1 MPPGRQ
7 SHGRQA
13 HGRPLLSSK
22 PAAKTFRKSKNKAQV
37 KALDAFTTASELY
50 APKEKRTPR
59 FREIEAAPEAR
70 KKRRAADDD
79 DDEDGED
86 DEDEDDDQPR
96 RKKAKPSAGGAGGDS
111 DEYQSDSDG
120 NEWHYGVNEDEDS
133 ELDSDEA
140 FGDSD
145 HEDFQG
151 YAFSGSKGKKKNQD
165 DSEEEDSEDDDE
177 SLGEDAIDLAQA
189 LDEYESDESMADQ
202 DGQDDSD
209 ASDSEAES
217 PPSSDEDED
226 DQEADPSK
234 LGDLQ
239 KFIAGFGGDDEDKD
253 AAPTKQK
260 QKISFKDLGL
270 SGVKDAQMRKSVK
283 LMAKEEK
290 EASRP
295 GAGKKLEVPLY
306 KRQQDRLT
314 RAAAYEKTSE
324 TIGRWQETV
333 KQNRRADHLVFP
345 LPQNAAD
352 EGLDNREL
360 QAITA
365 KNSTGNEL
373 EQTILNIMQASG
385 LAMNKQEENA
395 RAKAE
400 REEGMSKEELQ
411 DMIHQRR
418 RERELASRE
427 TKRAARIK
435 KIKSKAYH
443 RVHRKE
449 KEREAAKLK
458 EAMAENG
465 DVEIDSEA
473 ERDAQDRARVLERVG
488 ARHRDSKWAKLGSS
502 NKRAVWDDEY
512 RAGLH
517 DMARREEEL
526 RRRKEGRTGGSDEE
540 EEEEEEDSD
549 SEDGFEDDEEG
560 TGRRSGKEN
569 RRLLKQLESIDN
581 EEDDGPKSDLMKMKF
596 MQKAEAQQKKANDE
610 LIAQIRRDLD
620 SGGSDD
626 EEDDEVTEVG
636 RKKYGSAAQ
645 PAISA
650 PALSR
655 KQKKAAAA
663 AARGD
668 DVEMEDEDEDGAR
681 VNTGYS
687 LTAEPSTTGSAWS
700 SGPRKKSTKTGGKS
714 SGARV
719 EDLDNSLA
727 ITASSS
733 SSSSKPKS
741 KSKANKKTTS
751 SSSPAAAAAADTS
764 SSEDSDSDSPDS
776 HLPLAI
782 RDISQMDKA
791 FAGGDVVVDFAREK
805 EAIQTA
811 DDDKIVDNTLPGW
824 GGWVGDGVSA
834 REKKRQQGRF
844 VTKVEG
850 VKKANRKDAKLERV
864 IISEKRVKKND
875 KYLAT
880 QLPHQFESKEQYE
893 RSIRLPMG
901 PEWVTKES
909 HQAAVK
915 PRVLKKQGIIAPMSR
930 PTM

>member
-96 RKKAKPSAGGAGGDS
+96 RKKAKPSSGGAGGDS

-145 HEDFQG
+145 REDFQG

-165 DSEEEDSEDDDE
+165 DSEEEDDEDDDE

-239 KFIAGFGGDDEDKD
+239 KFIAGFGGGDDGDKD

-290 EASRP
+290 EATRP

-306 KRQQDRLT
+306 KRQQDRLA
-314 RAAAYEKTSE
+314 RAAAYEKASE

-365 KNSTGNEL
+365 TNSTGNEL

-465 DVEIDSEA
+465 DVEVDSEA

-526 RRRKEGRTGGSDEE
+526 RRRKEGRTGDSDG
-540 EEEEEEDSD
+540 EEEEEDSD
-549 SEDGFEDDEEG
+549 SEDGSEDEEG

-626 EEDDEVTEVG
+626 EEEDEVTQVG

-668 DVEMEDEDEDGAR
+668 DVDMEDGDDVDDSR

-700 SGPRKKSTKTGGKS
+700 SGPRKKSAKTGGKS

-733 SSSSKPKS
+733 KPKS
-741 KSKANKKTTS
+741 KSKASKS
-751 SSSPAAAAAADTS
+751 SAAAADTS

-791 FAGGDVVVDFAREK
+791 FAGDDVVVDFAREK

-844 VTKVEG
+844 LTKVEG

>member
-22 PAAKTFRKSKNKAQV
+22 PATKNFRKSKNKAQV

-79 DDEDGED
+79 DDEDGEED
-86 DEDEDDDQPR
+86 DDEDDDQPR
-96 RKKAKPSAGGAGGDS
+96 RKKAKPSAGGGGGDDS
-111 DEYQSDSDG
+111 DEYGSDSDG

-151 YAFSGSKGKKKNQD
+151 YAFGGSKGKKGKQD
-165 DSEEEDSEDDDE
+165 DSEEEDEDDDE

-202 DGQDDSD
+202 EGEDDSD
-209 ASDSEAES
+209 DSESEAES

-239 KFIAGFGGDDEDKD
+239 KFIAGFGGDGDDDKD

-306 KRQQDRLT
+306 KRQQDRLA
-314 RAAAYEKTSE
+314 RAAAYDKASE

-365 KNSTGNEL
+365 KTSTGSEL

-400 REEGMSKEELQ
+400 REEGMSQEALKDL
-411 DMIHQRR
+411 IHQRR

-449 KEREAAKLK
+449 KEREAAKLH
-458 EAMAENG
+458 EAMAESG
-465 DVEIDSEA
+465 DIDVDSEA

-526 RRRKEGRTGGSDEE
+526 RRRKEGRAGESEEDRSSDDDSGSEDEE
-540 EEEEEEDSD
+540 SG
-549 SEDGFEDDEEG
+549 SG
-560 TGRRSGKEN
+560 GREN
-569 RRLLKQLESIDN
+569 RRLLKQLESLEN
-581 EEDDGPKSDLMKMKF
+581 EEDDAPQSDLMKMKF

-620 SGGSDD
+620 SDGEGQSD
-626 EEDDEVTEVG
+626 EEEVTEVG

-645 PAISA
+645 PAISV

-655 KQKKAAAA
+655 KHRKAAAA
-663 AARGD
+663 QD
-668 DVEMEDEDEDGAR
+668 DDDNNEDDGPDNSA
-681 VNTGYS
+681 VNTGFS
-687 LTAEPSTTGSAWS
+687 VTAEPSTTGSAWS
-700 SGPRKKSTKTGGKS
+700 SGPRKKSAKTGGKS

-719 EDLDNSLA
+719 EDLDNTLA

-733 SSSSKPKS
+733 ASKS
-741 KSKANKKTTS
+741 KSKSLATKPKSSTLADESDADS
-751 SSSPAAAAAADTS
+751 SSDDADA
-764 SSEDSDSDSPDS
+764 

-791 FAGGDVVVDFAREK
+791 FAGDDVVVDFAKEK
-805 EAIQTA
+805 DEIQAA
-811 DDDKIVDNTLPGW
+811 DDDKVIDNTLPGW

-850 VKKANRKDAKLERV
+850 VKKANRKDAKLDRV

-880 QLPHQFESKEQYE
+880 QLPHPFESKEQYE
-893 RSIRLPMG
+893 RSLRLPLG

>member
-151 YAFSGSKGKKKNQD
+151 YAFGGSKGKKKNQD
-165 DSEEEDSEDDDE
+165 DSEEEDDEDDDE

-239 KFIAGFGGDDEDKD
+239 KFIANFGGDDEDQD

-270 SGVKDAQMRKSVK
+270 SSVKDAQMRKSVK

-306 KRQQDRLT
+306 KRQQDRLA

-465 DVEIDSEA
+465 DVEVDSEA

-526 RRRKEGRTGGSDEE
+526 RRRKEGRTGDSDE

-549 SEDGFEDDEEG
+549 SEDGSEDGEG

-626 EEDDEVTEVG
+626 EEEDEVTEVG

-668 DVEMEDEDEDGAR
+668 DVDMEDGDDAPNNSA

-700 SGPRKKSTKTGGKS
+700 SGPRKKSAKTGGKS

-733 SSSSKPKS
+733 KPKS
-741 KSKANKKTTS
+741 KSKANKTTTS
-751 SSSPAAAAAADTS
+751 AAAAAAADT

-791 FAGGDVVVDFAREK
+791 FAGDDVVVDFAREK

>member
-13 HGRPLLSSK
+13 HGRPLLSAK

-59 FREIEAAPEAR
+59 FREIEAAPEDR

-79 DDEDGED
+79 DDEDGE

-96 RKKAKPSAGGAGGDS
+96 RKKAKPSAGGGGDDY
-111 DEYQSDSDG
+111 DEYFSDSDG
-120 NEWHYGVNEDEDS
+120 NEWHHGVNEDEDS
-133 ELDSDEA
+133 EIDSDEA

-151 YAFSGSKGKKKNQD
+151 YGLGGSKGKKGKQD
-165 DSEEEDSEDDDE
+165 DSDEEDDEDDDE

-202 DGQDDSD
+202 EGQDDSD

-239 KFIAGFGGDDEDKD
+239 KFIAGFGGDDNDED

-306 KRQQDRLT
+306 KRQQDRLA
-314 RAAAYEKTSE
+314 RGAAYEKASE

-365 KNSTGNEL
+365 KTSTGNEL

-400 REEGMSKEELQ
+400 REEGMSKEALQ

-526 RRRKEGRTGGSDEE
+526 RRRKEGRVGGSDEE
-540 EEEEEEDSD
+540 DEEADD
-549 SEDGFEDDEEG
+549 SESDDGSEDEEG
-560 TGRRSGKEN
+560 TGRRSGMEN
-569 RRLLKQLESIDN
+569 RRLLKQLEGLDN
-581 EEDDGPKSDLMKMKF
+581 EEDEEPKSDLMKMKF

-620 SGGSDD
+620 SDREDRSDED
-626 EEDDEVTEVG
+626 DDDEVAEVG

-650 PALSR
+650 PTLSR

-663 AARGD
+663 RGD
-668 DVEMEDEDEDGAR
+668 DLDTEDVDDAPDNSA

-700 SGPRKKSTKTGGKS
+700 SGPRKKSAKTGGKS

-727 ITASSS
+727 ITAGPS
-733 SSSSKPKS
+733 SSSSKKS
-741 KSKANKKTTS
+741 KSKS
-751 SSSPAAAAAADTS
+751 SSSSATKPTTLADEDTS
-764 SSEDSDSDSPDS
+764 SSDDSDSDSPTS

-791 FAGGDVVVDFAREK
+791 FAGDDVVVDFAREK
-805 EAIQTA
+805 EAIQDA

-850 VKKANRKDAKLERV
+850 VAKKANRKDAKLERV